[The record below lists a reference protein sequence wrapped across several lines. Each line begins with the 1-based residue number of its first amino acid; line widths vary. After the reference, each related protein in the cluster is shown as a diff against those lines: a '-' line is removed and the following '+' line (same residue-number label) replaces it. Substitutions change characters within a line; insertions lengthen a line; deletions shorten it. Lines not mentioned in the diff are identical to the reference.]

1 MANCTI
7 LSSTDLTATN
17 TTYHKSLFNQ
27 AQAALRMIKYQNFSV
42 VFK

>member
-7 LSSTDLTATN
+7 QSSTDLTATN

-27 AQAALRMIKYQNFSV
+27 AQAAARIIKYQNFLV
-42 VFK
+42 PFK